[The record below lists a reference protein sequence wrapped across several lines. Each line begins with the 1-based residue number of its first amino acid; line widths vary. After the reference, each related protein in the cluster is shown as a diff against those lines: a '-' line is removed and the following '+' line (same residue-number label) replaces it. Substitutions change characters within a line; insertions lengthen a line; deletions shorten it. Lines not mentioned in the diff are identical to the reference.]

1 VKRRTK
7 EPEPCGIGGEIMTLR
22 DVAYYLSCHYSTA
35 YRLLRQS
42 GLPAFSLGSDYR
54 IRRVDPEKWIAQ
66 QSVVPGPE
74 PKVAKARL
82 KSKA

>member
-1 VKRRTK
+1 MKRRTK
-7 EPEPCGIGGEIMTLR
+7 EPDPGAIGSEIMTLR
-22 DVAYYLSCHYSTA
+22 DVARYLNCHYSTA
-35 YRLLRQS
+35 YRLLRLS

-54 IRRVDPEKWIAQ
+54 IRRVDLEKWIAQ